1 MKKTLQIIAFLLIS
15 GNLFSQ
21 NFPYMRFRKPT
32 YANNAYTFSHVIS
45 GTDAVVTVIGS
56 KNASIDKIDDSTN
69 NVYAW
74 NPHIRFGRTNGLFD
88 TSYID
93 FKITFKNNLTGAN
106 VTQDNLAVT
115 VVDLDGSL
123 SLREMVA
130 ASLPSTPKGIF
141 GSTISTLSG
150 ILSNT
155 FVSGIVNYNTTDTN
169 NTAAMTQINYSNV
182 NNITLR
188 MGVIGRMTSNTTRQF
203 SFYYK
208 GFNTMNFV
216 LPVKL
221 MNLDAYKAEFQNIV
235 KWSTTSE
242 ENCNRFEIFKS
253 NDGSNFYSVGSVAAT
268 GNSQTVQSYNF
279 IDNNIEN
286 LNAPTFYK
294 LKMIDND
301 GSESW
306 SHVIYL
312 ANQTK
317 NTTVQSIFPNPSSNN
332 INVNFE
338 TVSEDEFTVEII
350 DAFGKVYQSTN
361 SSDLNGSSSV
371 SFDIS
376 NLNNGIYF
384 IRINSENACE
394 VNRFVK
400 I

>member
-1 MKKTLQIIAFLLIS
+1 MKKSFQIIAFLLIS

-45 GTDAVVTVIGS
+45 GIDAVVTVVGS
-56 KNASIDKIDDSTN
+56 KNATVSAIDDSTTN
-69 NVYAW
+69 AYAW
-74 NPHIRFGRTNGLFD
+74 NPNISFGRANGSFD

-93 FKITFKNNLTGAN
+93 FKITFKNHTTGAN
-106 VTQDNLAVT
+106 VTQDNVAVT

-130 ASLPSTPKGIF
+130 ASLPSTPKGIL

-150 ILSNT
+150 LLSNT
-155 FVSGIVNYNTTDTN
+155 FVSGIINYSVTDTN
-169 NTAAMTQINYSNV
+169 NTAAMTQINYTNV
-182 NNITLR
+182 NNFTLR
-188 MGVIGRMTSNTTRQF
+188 MGVIGKTSANTVRNF

-208 GFNTMNFV
+208 GFNTMTFV

-242 ENCNRFEIFKS
+242 ENCNKFEIFKS
-253 NDGSNFYSVGSVAAT
+253 NNGQDFFSVGSVAAA

-279 IDNNIEN
+279 VDNNVEN
-286 LNAPTFYK
+286 LNTPTFYK

-301 GSESW
+301 GSETW

-312 ANQTK
+312 ANESK
-317 NTTVQSIFPNPSSNN
+317 NTTVQSIYPNPSANI

-338 TVSEDEFTVEII
+338 TVSEDEFTVEVI

-361 SSDLNGSSSV
+361 SSDLNGSSNV

-376 NLNNGIYF
+376 QLNNGIYF
-384 IRINSENACE
+384 IRINSNNACE
-394 VNRFVK
+394 INRFVK